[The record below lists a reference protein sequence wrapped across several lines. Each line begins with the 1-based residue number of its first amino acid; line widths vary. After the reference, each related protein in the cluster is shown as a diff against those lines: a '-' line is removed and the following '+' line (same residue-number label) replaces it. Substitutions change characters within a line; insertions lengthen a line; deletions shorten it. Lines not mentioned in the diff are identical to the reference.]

1 MRDYGHLVKHKPQ
14 ILPFV
19 NFYPSAKKGAQCIRY
34 RLVRRGGVGESRPMA
49 AGIFFSSLG
58 KFGIISS

>member
-1 MRDYGHLVKHKPQ
+1 MRDSGHLVKHKPQ

-19 NFYPSAKKGAQCIRY
+19 NFRPSAEAGSVYRD
-34 RLVRRGGVGESRPMA
+34 RLVKRAAVGASRPMA

-58 KFGIISS
+58 KFGIISA